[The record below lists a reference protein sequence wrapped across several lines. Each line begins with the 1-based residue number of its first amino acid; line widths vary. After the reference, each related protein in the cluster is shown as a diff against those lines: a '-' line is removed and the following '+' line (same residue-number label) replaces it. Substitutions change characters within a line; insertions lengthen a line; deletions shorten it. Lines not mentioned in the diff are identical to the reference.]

1 MTSQIFTKHSE
12 NENRLGWKFLA
23 DGGRMTHDMSHI
35 EVTAGLEVR
44 LNADQAIVAC
54 QYGLHY
60 SERPLDALQYAESC
74 IISRVEDIG
83 DQRDTSEGDKV
94 ATNALRYLTSP
105 VDTERTLHEFAIWC
119 AEQALSLIEKP
130 DPRSLNALEVKRRW
144 LDGKASDED
153 LAAAWGRSLGRSQ
166 GRSLGRSQ
174 GHSLGRSQGRS
185 LGRSLGHSQGHSQG
199 RNLGRS
205 RGRSQGRSQGR
216 SPGHSQGRNLGRSRG
231 RSQGRSQGRT
241 E

>member
-1 MTSQIFTKHSE
+1 MTSQILTKHSE
-12 NENRLGWKFLA
+12 NEKLLGWKFLT
-23 DGGRMTHDMSHI
+23 DGGRMNHDMSHI

-44 LNADQAIVAC
+44 LSGEKNIVAC

-60 SERPLDALQYAESC
+60 SERPLDALSYAESNWVA
-74 IISRVEDIG
+74 RVEDIG

-144 LDGKASDED
+144 LAGKATDEE
-153 LAAAWGRSLGRSQ
+153 LRAARAAAWAAAWATARATARAATWDAVGAAARDAARDAQNEHFFKL
-166 GRSLGRSQ
+166 LMK
-174 GHSLGRSQGRS
+174 L
-185 LGRSLGHSQGHSQG
+185 
-199 RNLGRS
+199 
-205 RGRSQGRSQGR
+205 
-216 SPGHSQGRNLGRSRG
+216 
-231 RSQGRSQGRT
+231 
-241 E
+241 ED